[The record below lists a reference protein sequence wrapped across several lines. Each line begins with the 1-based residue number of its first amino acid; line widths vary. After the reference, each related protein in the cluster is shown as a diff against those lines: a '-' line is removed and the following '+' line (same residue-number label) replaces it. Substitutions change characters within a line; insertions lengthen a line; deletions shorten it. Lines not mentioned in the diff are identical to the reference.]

1 MLLHL
6 ISVST
11 LLSKMNDCTRAH
23 IHFWPHST
31 IWLLFAH
38 VLCQHINC
46 NQIDLFHN
54 IAFRHWNISWSR
66 NEPYLAPEK
75 IKPYIPA
82 QTHLLGNANVKLVK
96 KNTETLQSNKYS
108 VSRLLPH
115 RRVFWTTSWRLKKPP
130 PRQNQIQLI
139 LLGNQSW
146 PHGIQLAQNRMLTSG
161 KPFSAAMFSTTF
173 LLANLVVE
181 LTGSPL
187 TWASQP
193 LFQQH
198 LQVVRLAVCSSTR
211 PSDLN
216 WRLWA

>member
-1 MLLHL
+1 M
-6 ISVST
+6 ST
-11 LLSKMNDCTRAH
+11 HKLQSN
-23 IHFWPHST
+23 
-31 IWLLFAH
+31 WLVPQYCVPTLKH
-38 VLCQHINC
+38 
-46 NQIDLFHN
+46 
-54 IAFRHWNISWSR
+54 
-66 NEPYLAPEK
+66 
-75 IKPYIPA
+75 
-82 QTHLLGNANVKLVK
+82 KLVKKWTISRARKNKTIHSCTNSFAGECQREAGK